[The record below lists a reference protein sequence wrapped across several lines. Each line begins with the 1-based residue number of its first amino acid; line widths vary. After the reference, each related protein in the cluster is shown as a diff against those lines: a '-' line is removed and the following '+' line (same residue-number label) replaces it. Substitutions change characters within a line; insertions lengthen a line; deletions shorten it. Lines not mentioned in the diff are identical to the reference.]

1 MPSVLNHQP
10 EVAQE
15 RLVNILHSLG
25 KSRIPELEV
34 GDFYDDLERTG
45 AERESDKLE
54 TWEEQLGVRLGLRII
69 DQKSDWKEHQ
79 NICPSLKQVYD
90 LLHGDGL
97 AQKIQAYY
105 EAIYKKPLVDFVSFR
120 RYCLDKLIKEYYKI
134 KFELD

>member
-1 MPSVLNHQP
+1 MTSIFTHQP
-10 EVAQE
+10 GVAQE

-69 DQKSDWKEHQ
+69 DQVSGVILMQDLIQWAPTLLLSNRFS
-79 NICPSLKQVYD
+79 NIGP
-90 LLHGDGL
+90 H
-97 AQKIQAYY
+97 AW
-105 EAIYKKPLVDFVSFR
+105 
-120 RYCLDKLIKEYYKI
+120 
-134 KFELD
+134 